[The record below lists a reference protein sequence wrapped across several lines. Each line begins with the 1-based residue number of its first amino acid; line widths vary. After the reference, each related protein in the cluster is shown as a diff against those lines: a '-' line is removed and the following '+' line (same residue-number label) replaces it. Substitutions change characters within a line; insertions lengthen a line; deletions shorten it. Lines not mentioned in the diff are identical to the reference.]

1 MKAKTKR
8 VWLIV
13 AIVIEIILVTYIV
26 IGFLPRPQNY
36 TSENKMMKEGTLPLL
51 IAHGGG
57 NEEFPD
63 NTFEAF
69 CNAYSVDPCVML
81 ETDVSLTADGVLI
94 LSHDVTLDRKT
105 DVTGCIADWK
115 YSDLIAQKVDFGYRN
130 DENTEKIDGEVFLK
144 EGASRIK
151 YVSDHGNGTEVR
163 PTDVE
168 YPSSIS
174 PDGGVPAWRDPEV
187 FLATTLEDLLV
198 NFPTNRINVEIKQAG
213 EQGKKAFE
221 EALRLLEEYD
231 AFDRVVLASFHDEIY
246 DEFIKYQKTDA
257 ADEKFMYS
265 PGTGG
270 ATKFFVMQLFGVDVF
285 FGDGINV
292 LQLPMSQSGFDLAT
306 KSLVDTAH
314 SHNIAVHYWT
324 IDDEDEMRALIGI
337 GADGIMTNYPHRLKS
352 VYEAHGDPA
361 DSSIKV

>member
-1 MKAKTKR
+1 MKAKTKKI
-8 VWLIV
+8 WLIV
-13 AIVIEIILVTYIV
+13 AIVIEVILVAYII

-36 TSENKMMKEGTLPLL
+36 ALENYMMKEGTLPLF

-69 CNAYSVDPCVML
+69 CNAYSIDPDVML
-81 ETDVSLTADGVLI
+81 ETDVSLTADSVLI

-105 DVTGCIADWK
+105 NVTGRIADWK

-130 DENTEKIDGEVFLK
+130 DANTESVDGEVHLK
-144 EGASRIK
+144 EGAARIK
-151 YVSDHGNGTEVR
+151 YVSDHGNGIEVK

-174 PDGGVPAWRDPEV
+174 PDGGVPEWRDGEV
-187 FLATTLEDLLV
+187 FLATTLEDLLEY
-198 NFPTNRINVEIKQAG
+198 FPNNRINVEIKQAG
-213 EQGKKAFE
+213 EQGKKAFA
-221 EALRLLEEYD
+221 EALRLLEKYD

-246 DEFIKYQKTDA
+246 EEFIKYQKTDT

-270 ATKFFVMQLFGVDVF
+270 ATKFFIMQMLCVDVF
-285 FGDGINV
+285 FGDGITV
-292 LQLPMSQSGFDLAT
+292 LQLPMSQLGFDLAT
-306 KSLVDTAH
+306 QSLVDKAH

-324 IDDEDEMRALIGI
+324 IDDEDEMRDLIRI

-352 VYEAHGDPA
+352 VYDAHDDPA
-361 DSSIKV
+361 DV